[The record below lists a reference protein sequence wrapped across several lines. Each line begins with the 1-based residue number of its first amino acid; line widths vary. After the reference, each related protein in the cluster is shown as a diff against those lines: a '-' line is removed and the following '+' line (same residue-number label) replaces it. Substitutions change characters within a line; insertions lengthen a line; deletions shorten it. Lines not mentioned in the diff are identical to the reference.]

1 MTKSARSVFV
11 FAIYLYLLGAV
22 LIVAPNTLLRL
33 FLLPETDE
41 VWIRVVGMLVMI
53 LGFYYSQ
60 AARKNLSD
68 FFRLTVIGRSAVL
81 LFFIAFVLA
90 GLAPPILILFGV
102 IDFAGAMWTALSLRS
117 EQMAQMIG

>member
-68 FFRLTVIGRSAVL
+68 FLRLTVIGRSAVL
-81 LFFIAFVLA
+81 LFFFAFVLA

-102 IDFAGAMWTALSLRS
+102 IDFAAAMWTALSLRS
-117 EQMAQMIG
+117 EQMA